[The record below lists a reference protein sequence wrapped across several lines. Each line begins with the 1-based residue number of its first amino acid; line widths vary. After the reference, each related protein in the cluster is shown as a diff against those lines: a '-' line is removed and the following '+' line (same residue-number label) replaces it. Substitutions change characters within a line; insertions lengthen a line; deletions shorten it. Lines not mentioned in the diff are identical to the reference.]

1 VFLLVYWNF
10 CAGVAYYDT
19 IFCYSYIQSFFV
31 RWQMNLWLSFQIPII
46 ILRHQIL
53 ITPMQLRNMTSHVR
67 WLFVYFNIFSIL
79 IFVKN
84 AATI

>member
-1 VFLLVYWNF
+1 
-10 CAGVAYYDT
+10 
-19 IFCYSYIQSFFV
+19 
-31 RWQMNLWLSFQIPII
+31 
-46 ILRHQIL
+46 
-53 ITPMQLRNMTSHVR
+53 MQLRNVGSHVR